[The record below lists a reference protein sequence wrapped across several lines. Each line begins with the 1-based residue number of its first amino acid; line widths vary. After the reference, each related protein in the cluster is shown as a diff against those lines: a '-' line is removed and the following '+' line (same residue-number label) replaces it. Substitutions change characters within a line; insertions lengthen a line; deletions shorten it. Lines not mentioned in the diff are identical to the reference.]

1 MDTLRRVGYIAGIYK
16 ALQIV
21 YSDAHLADSWVKRP
35 NRAFGGQSPLDRM
48 RGGDVVDLAAVRSY
62 VDAAQAPW
70 SWEVPTRRID
80 WPQAWR
86 IIASRYPP
94 IQLFERLTPD
104 PAVWDA
110 LFALEQVTNPRVRD
124 EVGEIALVPPDER
137 VSGPG
142 ASYVMAS
149 FTHLNPRGSRFSDG
163 SFGVYYAASELE
175 TAIAETIFHFEE
187 FARDSR
193 DPMRTEDM
201 RVLVGGVAAEFENV
215 AALAEPRRSQV
226 LAPSPYAISQTYARD
241 LRVAG
246 ANGVVYPSVRRAR
259 GECIGAFRPR
269 AVGLPR
275 QERHLK
281 YRWNG
286 DRVDRYFD
294 YLRDAWVDL

>member
-1 MDTLRRVGYIAGIYK
+1 L
-16 ALQIV
+16 
-21 YSDAHLADSWVKRP
+21 
-35 NRAFGGQSPLDRM
+35 
-48 RGGDVVDLAAVRSY
+48 
-62 VDAAQAPW
+62 
-70 SWEVPTRRID
+70 PTRAID

-86 IIASRYPP
+86 IVASRYPP
-94 IQLFERLTPD
+94 IRLFERLTPD

-110 LFALEQVTNPRVRD
+110 LIALEQLTNPRIRD
-124 EVGEIALVPPDER
+124 ELGEIALVPPDQR

-149 FTHLNPRGSRFSDG
+149 FTHLNPKGSRFSDG

-187 FARDSR
+187 FARDSG

-201 RVLVGGVAAEFENV
+201 RVLVGVVAAEFDDV
-215 AALAEPRRSQV
+215 AALPESLRSQI
-226 LAPSPYAISQTYARD
+226 LDPASYAASRAHARE
-241 LRVAG
+241 LREAG
-246 ANGVVYPSVRRAR
+246 ADGVVYPSVRRSG

-286 DRVDRYFD
+286 ERVDRYFD
-294 YLRDAWVDL
+294 YRHDAWVEL